1 MKKRGRK
8 LLAVLL
14 AAALLLSGCSGR
26 MSRQL
31 EELRGSIT
39 PLQTEEHRQTH
50 PALDPEVTFRDMV
63 YVRPDM
69 DTLENLLEQ
78 AREAARGSDADA
90 VLDAVDAFYAE
101 YDWFY
106 TRYSLADIH
115 YSQDLT
121 DDSWGTEYAFCV
133 ENAAQ
138 ADAWQEELL
147 YALAQSPCRDTL
159 ERDCFGEGFFDSYG
173 EDNGWDEAFTEL
185 LRQEGTLQNRYYEL
199 CALTNADYDAVA
211 R

>member
-106 TRYSLADIH
+106 TR
-115 YSQDLT
+115 
-121 DDSWGTEYAFCV
+121 
-133 ENAAQ
+133 
-138 ADAWQEELL
+138 
-147 YALAQSPCRDTL
+147 
-159 ERDCFGEGFFDSYG
+159 
-173 EDNGWDEAFTEL
+173 
-185 LRQEGTLQNRYYEL
+185 
-199 CALTNADYDAVA
+199 
-211 R
+211 